1 MKRGYRLGAVA
12 ALVTS
17 LAALSPVTAGSA
29 TSIPTSSPCGHKTTT
44 TYGHKTTTTYS
55 HKTTTT
61 YSHVVW
67 ILLENQGYSVVGSL
81 QAPYLNSLAN
91 VCGLATQDY
100 AASHPS
106 LPNYIALTSGSTQG
120 IVDDAEPSQHV
131 LNGPSIFSQLGTNWT
146 GLVESMPSPC
156 DQVTSGEYA
165 ARHNPAVY
173 YSSLGASCQQ
183 NDVPLTFPL
192 NLSKK
197 FTYIVPNVC
206 NDMHSCP
213 VTTGDQWLRKTVP
226 TIIASPQ
233 YQSGSLVLFITF
245 DENDLDSSNQVP
257 TIVIA
262 PSVPRGLRVG
272 RKFTHYSLLGTTES
286 LLHLSLLGSARS
298 ASLMIKPFHL

>member
-1 MKRGYRLGAVA
+1 LGAVA

-106 LPNYIALTSGSTQG
+106 LPNYIALTSGSTQE

-131 LNGPSIFSQLGTNWT
+131 LTGPSIFSQLGTNWT

-272 RKFTHYSLLGTTES
+272 KKFTHYSLLGTTES